1 MNEDIL
7 SDKTL
12 SYSLTPTLPHSSRL
26 VLALDVGTSSVR
38 AALYDA
44 QGNRVEGTEVKNE
57 RTLTVTK
64 DGGAEINADEAI
76 EQVAQAIDEVLAKS
90 QSLAEQ
96 VELVATSCFWHSL
109 VGVDEKGNAVT
120 SVLSWADTRAAIV
133 IDELKSLFD
142 ENETHKRTGCRLHAS
157 YLPAKIL
164 WLKQEHESVFKSVTR
179 WLSFAEFL
187 TLRFFDDDTAS
198 VSMASASGL
207 FDTHKQIWDEE
218 FIEKLNINPS
228 HLPPIADE
236 NKTFSN
242 LKTEYATRWQSLQNA
257 AWYPAT
263 GDGAANNIGAGCVT
277 KNKAALMI
285 GTSGAMRVL
294 WKGDAPSELP
304 SSLWCY
310 RASREIVV
318 CGGALSDGGGL
329 YHWMKNAL
337 RLEEDDDKLED
348 QIAEMPPDHHGL
360 TVLPFWA
367 GERSTGWNSDAKGA
381 VLGLIAHTQ
390 PIDILCAA
398 MESVAYRF
406 KLISDAIDDIA
417 EPQEI
422 IASGGALR
430 ESPVWTQMIANV
442 IGRSL
447 RLSDTREA
455 SSRGAVLLA
464 LEASGKIENIEDAPM
479 PTGECFEPDTE
490 RHALY
495 QKALQRHKVFYKLLI
510 EK

>member
-1 MNEDIL
+1 MAIPQNEINQ
-7 SDKTL
+7 
-12 SYSLTPTLPHSSRL
+12 SLL

-44 QGNRVEGTEVKNE
+44 QGNRIEGTEVKHE

-64 DGGAEINADEAI
+64 DGGAEINADEAV
-76 EQVAQAIDEVLAKS
+76 EQVAEAIDEVITKS
-90 QSLAEQ
+90 PSLAEQ
-96 VELVATSCFWHSL
+96 TGLVATSCFWHSL
-109 VGVDEKGNAVT
+109 VGVNENADAIT
-120 SVLSWADTRAAIV
+120 PVLGWADTRAAVV
-133 IDELKSLFD
+133 IDELKNLFD
-142 ENETHKRTGCRLHAS
+142 ESETHKRTGARLHAS
-157 YLPAKIL
+157 YLPAKLL
-164 WLKQEHESVFKSVTR
+164 WLKRENENVFNSVSR

-187 TLRFFDDDTAS
+187 TLRFFGDDTSS

-207 FDTHKQIWDEE
+207 FDTHKQTWDEE
-218 FIEKLNINPS
+218 FIEKLNLNPLR
-228 HLPPIADE
+228 LPPIADPQ
-236 NKTFSN
+236 KTFSN
-242 LKTEYATRWQSLQNA
+242 LKDEYAVRWSCLKDA
-257 AWYPAT
+257 VWFPAV

-294 WKGDAPSELP
+294 WRGEPPDELP

-310 RASREIVV
+310 RASREYVV

-337 RLEEDDDKLED
+337 KLEGTDDELED
-348 QIAEMPPDHHGL
+348 QIAAMQPDEHTL

-367 GERSTGWNSDAKGA
+367 GERSTGWHSDAHGSI
-381 VLGLIAHTQ
+381 LNFSAHTK

-398 MESVAYRF
+398 MEAVAYRF
-406 KLISDAIDDIA
+406 KLISDALNQVA
-417 EPQEI
+417 EPQEV

-430 ESPVWTQMIANV
+430 ESPVWTQIIANV
-442 IGRSL
+442 LGRAL
-447 RLSDTREA
+447 KLSDTREA

-464 LEASGKIENIEDAPM
+464 LEASGEIKSIADAPM
-479 PTGECFEPDTE
+479 PSWQIFEPDME

-495 QKALQRHKVFYKLLI
+495 KSALQRQQKFYEILL
-510 EK
+510 EDYLFNKGRQQ

>member
-1 MNEDIL
+1 MNEESL
-7 SDKTL
+7 NNKTL
-12 SYSLTPTLPHSSRL
+12 PDSPTPLLPYSASL

-44 QGNRVEGTEVKNE
+44 QGNRVEGTEVKHE
-57 RTLTVTK
+57 RTLTATK

-76 EQVAQAIDEVLAKS
+76 EQVAQAIDEVLTKS

-96 VELVATSCFWHSL
+96 IELVATSCFWHSL
-109 VGVDEKGNAVT
+109 VGVDEKGNAIT
-120 SVLSWADTRAAIV
+120 PVLSWADTRAASV
-133 IDELKSLFD
+133 IDELKNLFD

-157 YLPAKIL
+157 YLPAKIF
-164 WLKQEHESVFKSVTR
+164 WLKQEHESVFKTVAR

-187 TLRFFDDDTAS
+187 TLSFFGDETAS

-207 FDTHKQIWDEE
+207 FNTHKQIWDEE
-218 FIEKLNINPS
+218 FIEKLNLNHS
-228 HLPPIADE
+228 QLPPIAGA

-242 LKTEYATRWQSLQNA
+242 LKTEYAVRWSALKNA
-257 AWYPAT
+257 VWYPAT

-277 KNKAALMI
+277 KNRAALMI

-294 WKGDAPSELP
+294 WKGDAPESVP

-310 RASREIVV
+310 RASHEIVV

-329 YHWMKNAL
+329 YHWMKNSFK
-337 RLEEDDDKLED
+337 LEENDDELED
-348 QIAEMPPDHHGL
+348 QIAEKQPDYHGL

-367 GERSTGWNSDAKGA
+367 GERSTGWNSGAKGA
-381 VLGLIAHTQ
+381 VLGLMAHTQ

-406 KLISDAIDDIA
+406 KLISDALDKITK
-417 EPQEI
+417 PQEI

-442 IGRSL
+442 IGRDL

-464 LEASGKIENIEDAPM
+464 LEASGKIENIQDAPM
-479 PTGECFEPDTE
+479 PKGQTFNPDRQRHTLYQIALE
-490 RHALY
+490 RH
-495 QKALQRHKVFYKLLI
+495 QDFYKLLI
-510 EK
+510 EN